1 MESNVILTDR
11 DVDHVLGAVLP
22 NVSIGLREAV
32 SNVYAAV
39 QRIAPIDQ
47 RENNESMDRNF
58 AIFVK
63 GYYRMLRILTNMS
76 DAFELS
82 EAAKP
87 HFANDSI
94 AGICQ
99 GICASV
105 TDLFD
110 MAGRELCFKS
120 EGSASLIACDRWLIE
135 RMLLELL
142 SNALKFTP
150 KGGKVS
156 VCVRRHADYTTISVS
171 DTGRGI
177 APDMV
182 DTIFERYL
190 QTDRL
195 DPPPHGIGLGL
206 ALCRRIAH
214 LHGGT
219 IVAESSE
226 ESGTTFTVSLPNTKA
241 DGKEEQRTHY
251 AGGFNE
257 AMLALCDALP
267 LEAFRYCYMD

>member
-58 AIFVK
+58 AIFAK

-150 KGGKVS
+150 KGGQGFR
-156 VCVRRHADYTTISVS
+156 VRSASCGLYDDFGVGYGARHSAGY
-171 DTGRGI
+171 GRY
-177 APDMV
+177 D
-182 DTIFERYL
+182 
-190 QTDRL
+190 
-195 DPPPHGIGLGL
+195 
-206 ALCRRIAH
+206 
-214 LHGGT
+214 
-219 IVAESSE
+219 
-226 ESGTTFTVSLPNTKA
+226 
-241 DGKEEQRTHY
+241 
-251 AGGFNE
+251 
-257 AMLALCDALP
+257 
-267 LEAFRYCYMD
+267 FRAILTNR